1 MQIKAGYA
9 NQMAKGRG
17 QDLTATPRVMQIR
30 GQAVCGCMQ
39 IKREAPP
46 LYANKTAGGLY
57 QWQGARLYANEPRA
71 MLMSGGPDWPPA
83 EGGAGR
89 VLARAGRK
97 RAGSGSGSGGGRCGG
112 GPRMLRLRCK
122 ARSGSH
128 ALPGLSPHSR
138 LRDMQA
144 ALAAL
149 TGVPAP
155 AQRLLHG
162 FPPRSLDLSDG
173 ERRLGEL
180 GIHSGEGPSGNRV
193 GTALCGLCRLAGHN
207 YVN

>member
-1 MQIKAGYA
+1 
-9 NQMAKGRG
+9 
-17 QDLTATPRVMQIR
+17 
-30 GQAVCGCMQ
+30 
-39 IKREAPP
+39 
-46 LYANKTAGGLY
+46 
-57 QWQGARLYANEPRA
+57 
-71 MLMSGGPDWPPA
+71 
-83 EGGAGR
+83 
-89 VLARAGRK
+89 
-97 RAGSGSGSGGGRCGG
+97 
-112 GPRMLRLRCK
+112 MLRLRCK

-180 GIHSGEGPSGNRV
+180 GIHSGEEGGGR
-193 GTALCGLCRLAGHN
+193 RLAGSAAPRAAIRLIKEAVAHTPLIN
-207 YVN
+207 RRSSRFLLPGEVTAPGSAALPARWKCRWCFGCVPGVRRGWRGQGPGHAR

>member
-1 MQIKAGYA
+1 MQMNAAAG
-9 NQMAKGRG
+9 
-17 QDLTATPRVMQIR
+17 
-30 GQAVCGCMQ
+30 
-39 IKREAPP
+39 P
-46 LYANKTAGGLY
+46 L
-57 QWQGARLYANEPRA
+57 
-71 MLMSGGPDWPPA
+71 PDWPPA
-83 EGGAGR
+83 GGGGARCSRESG
-89 VLARAGRK
+89 AG
-97 RAGSGSGSGGGRCGG
+97 AGPEAEAAAAGAAAA
-112 GPRMLRLRCK
+112 PRMLRLRCK

-155 AQRLLHG
+155 AQRLLLG

-180 GIHSGEGPSGNRV
+180 GIHSGEEGGGRRS
-193 GTALCGLCRLAGHN
+193 AGSAAPRPQLR
-207 YVN
+207 